1 MKRTAR
7 EEVVKPRYREHDVSA
22 LADVVLADLGLTTQ
36 ICNRFYTTLS
46 RQQQALQP
54 PPPPEVPS
62 PAPRAQTEP
71 LSYVRE
77 LRSRWEL
84 RLCAAVGKSSDKAG
98 LPLMR
103 GPARTRLAW

>member
-1 MKRTAR
+1 M
-7 EEVVKPRYREHDVSA
+7 
-22 LADVVLADLGLTTQ
+22 LADLGLTTQ